1 VRRPRLQF
9 SVVVFAGAFLVLAGC
24 AGGGTVTVKKT
35 LDNPQYTDHSY
46 SDILVIGVAGDYDN
60 RAAFE
65 RAMVSRIKV
74 ESAAATAYYT
84 VVGKNK
90 PITRNTV
97 SAVVKSRGFDAVLLT
112 RVLSQ
117 SSVASVEGSTTD
129 TKVSRMEADRVI
141 DLFRYDYEQ
150 MTDPGD
156 INILSTVTLSAE
168 MFSGP
173 DETRMWAIESTI
185 SNKENVGQIIE
196 AAADTIM
203 GQLKKDRLIGE

>member
-1 VRRPRLQF
+1 MIIYASLIL
-9 SVVVFAGAFLVLAGC
+9 ALAGC
-24 AGGGTVTVKKT
+24 GGSTATVKKT
-35 LDNPQYTDHSY
+35 LDNPIYTDHSY

-65 RAMVSRIKV
+65 RAMVSRIKA
-74 ESAAATAYYT
+74 EGAAATAYYT
-84 VVGKNK
+84 VVGRNK

-97 SAVVKSRGFDAVLLT
+97 STVVKSRGFDAVLLT

-117 SSVASVEGSTTD
+117 SSNASVKGGTTD

-141 DLFRYDYEQ
+141 DLFRYDYEEL
-150 MTDPGD
+150 TEPSD
-156 INILSTVTLSAE
+156 INISSTVTLSAE

-185 SNKENVGQIIE
+185 SDKENVGQIIE

-203 GQLKKDRLIGE
+203 GQLKNDNLIGR